1 MTVTWWSHDHTPV
14 HQTPPRPGLSSRG
27 SHRCQKAHLY
37 CVHLTQKGPKMEY
50 NKDVCGDVLIA
61 GLRENPALFNAG
73 FQENL

>member
-1 MTVTWWSHDHTPV
+1 
-14 HQTPPRPGLSSRG
+14 
-27 SHRCQKAHLY
+27 
-37 CVHLTQKGPKMEY
+37 MEY